1 MKKTDG
7 FSVNPQS
14 LIASRAIR
22 PIGICQR
29 FYPVY
34 PTWIPLSSGSKVFSL
49 FLQNYPPT
57 NQFLNQVKQTEWPRQ
72 GKKKKRKWIS
82 VGSGMVSL
90 VYLPRRETPLYK
102 ESWQMNW
109 WNPEGFS
116 EVQWTVTVEAGDML
130 ILICWAIQPWSNSC
144 SVSQSLESS

>member
-57 NQFLNQVKQTEWPRQ
+57 NQFLNQVKQTEWQRQ
-72 GKKKKRKWIS
+72 GKKKKGKWIS

-90 VYLPRRETPLYK
+90 VYLPRRKPCFTKKAGKWIDETLKGSQRCSEQWLWRQETCLYQYA
-102 ESWQMNW
+102 EQ
-109 WNPEGFS
+109 FS
-116 EVQWTVTVEAGDML
+116 LGQIAVQCPRV
-130 ILICWAIQPWSNSC
+130 
-144 SVSQSLESS
+144 

>member
-57 NQFLNQVKQTEWPRQ
+57 NQFLNQVKQTEWQRQ
-72 GKKKKRKWIS
+72 GKKKKRE
-82 VGSGMVSL
+82 VDLSGVRNGVFGL
-90 VYLPRRETPLYK
+90 FAQEKTLLYK

-130 ILICWAIQPWSNSC
+130 IPICWAIQPWSNSC